1 MAVRTFVFDLDGVVY
16 RGEQPLPG
24 AADTIQ
30 SLRRLGHQV
39 YFFTNNSSKSR
50 PFYQEKLLSM
60 GIPADIEHIMTAG
73 YATALYLIENGARGA
88 SVFAIGEFGLLGELE
103 AVGMNLTDDEPVDYV
118 VVGIDRKFNYNTLV
132 KAQRVILGGAKF
144 IATNPDTTY
153 PLEGGLIVPGNGAL
167 VAAIRAA
174 TGVEPIMIGKPE
186 TTAMHEILALA
197 HATPAD
203 TVVVGDRLDTDIQA
217 GNRIGATTVLVLTG
231 IATMDEVQTAPPD
244 MKPEIIIKEL
254 PELIE
259 AIHA

>member
-50 PFYQEKLLSM
+50 PFYQEKLQRM
-60 GIPADIEHIMTAG
+60 GVSADIDHIMTAG
-73 YATALYLIENGARGA
+73 YATALYLTENGACGA
-88 SVFAIGEFGLLGELE
+88 SCLAIGEFGLLGELE
-103 AVGMNLTDDEPVDYV
+103 AIGMDLTDDEPVEYV
-118 VVGIDRKFNYNTLV
+118 VVGIDRKFNYDTLV
-132 KAQRVILGGAKF
+132 RAQRAILGGAAF
-144 IATNPDTTY
+144 IATNPDTTF
-153 PLEGGLIVPGNGAL
+153 PLEEGRVVPGNGVL
-167 VAAIRAA
+167 VAAIKAA

-186 TTAMHEILALA
+186 ITAMHEILQLA

-203 TVVVGDRLDTDIQA
+203 TVVVGDRLDTDILA

-231 IATMDEVQTAPPD
+231 IGTMADVEAAPPD
-244 MKPEIIIKEL
+244 MKPTIIIKEL
-254 PELIE
+254 RELLGRIS
-259 AIHA
+259 